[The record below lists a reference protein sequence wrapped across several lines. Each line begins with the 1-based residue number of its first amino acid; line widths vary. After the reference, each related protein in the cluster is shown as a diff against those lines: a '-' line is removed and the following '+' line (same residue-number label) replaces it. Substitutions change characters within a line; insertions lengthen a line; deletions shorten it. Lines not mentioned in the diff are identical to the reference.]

1 MFNDKYKKA
10 VEQDCAIIRLDLG
23 GGVCVYTQ
31 CRCKLFS
38 TFYCKRYNDTIEWFY
53 NV

>member
-23 GGVCVYTQ
+23 GGVCVYIHNVDVNYLALFIVKDIMTQ
-31 CRCKLFS
+31 
-38 TFYCKRYNDTIEWFY
+38 
-53 NV
+53 